1 MNDIRLL
8 QGPKRRQNHNISILV
23 SQIGRKIPVE
33 TAFYVS
39 DTCYFAGMTL
49 VHPDGCHCDEDYE
62 RARDARQY

>member
-62 RARDARQY
+62 RARNAR

>member
-1 MNDIRLL
+1 
-8 QGPKRRQNHNISILV
+8 
-23 SQIGRKIPVE
+23 VE

-62 RARDARQY
+62 RARDAR